1 MRYTLNK
8 CNAQEAA
15 VNSTLF
21 FHFKTDICMQVT
33 EHDITLWESL
43 ETYRRMHTHTHLR
56 HKMPLSIVW
65 PTIAMLLNEGGVQ
78 PSQWGMVCEYF
89 LTFPFSSFLITSITK
104 LIQPH
109 DFYYYLNRIDSEA
122 LDPHLQITAKHSHT
136 HILPRFLT

>member
-21 FHFKTDICMQVT
+21 LHFKTYLYASDWAWCY
-33 EHDITLWESL
+33 SL
-43 ETYRRMHTHTHLR
+43 GILGNIQKDAHTPLR
-56 HKMPLSIVW
+56 HKMPLSVVW
-65 PTIAMLLNEGGVQ
+65 PTTAMLLNEGGVQ

-89 LTFPFSSFLITSITK
+89 RTFPFSSFLITSITK

-109 DFYYYLNRIDSEA
+109 DFYYYLNGIDSEA

-136 HILPRFLT
+136 HILPLFLT